1 MATTGQQACNISADE
16 PVGTTSTEALA
27 CNSHTFDIVVN
38 SEEEETTNR
47 VGNTLLTL
55 RGKLGS
61 LGYAAPV
68 SYAAGISFATH
79 ENLSTIS
86 RPDDTTPTDS
96 IQYAPHPNQL
106 PFTTT
111 GNWTIDSGKFFVVQG
126 ITSREIIDN
135 LSLPHVFGSITDM
148 VNSTIDF
155 PTNKPLQVFDEGT
168 ELYSN
173 YVTTS
178 TVTSLPL
185 NRGLYAFS
193 LDTSFDPS
201 LTTAQAINNNKFD
214 KSAPLGN
221 ELQVFAHRG
230 FAEQFPQNTLVAC
243 SGAINV
249 GAAGLELD
257 AAVSSD
263 GVTYLFHDETVDAL
277 TDGTGT
283 FTGLASTYIDTLKF
297 TSTVGTILADEK
309 IPRLIDV
316 LNLCRK
322 NGIYIMLEL
331 KLVDSLTDVDLI
343 IADIVASGMEH
354 LVSLQ
359 SGNLTNVQY
368 VRSVN
373 STLNVGYITAE
384 STFQTYIDIL
394 AGLGNAT
401 VNIQHD
407 VAFANP
413 GMVNY
418 ARERGIDMVAYTL
431 PDNIFTKR
439 IQGIGIYKVI
449 ADRLVGEIHG

>member
-1 MATTGQQACNISADE
+1 MANENRYYKTPFAESGDKTEVPNVSTGGA
-16 PVGTTSTEALA
+16 VGYDTGFGPDYELPQGSPNRKRIERDMYNGVLNGVTKNLKQWQEGLYPTWIEDNGDGVAFSYSEGM
-27 CNSHTFDIVVN
+27 VVN
-38 SEEEETTNR
+38 HTTQ
-47 VGNTLLTL
+47 
-55 RGKLGS
+55 
-61 LGYAAPV
+61 
-68 SYAAGISFATH
+68 
-79 ENLSTIS
+79 
-86 RPDDTTPTDS
+86 D
-96 IQYAPHPNQL
+96 
-106 PFTTT
+106 
-111 GNWTIDSGKFFVVQG
+111 W
-126 ITSREIIDN
+126 
-135 LSLPHVFGSITDM
+135 LSLEAGNQEEPGTGSKWIVKVSDINDITKTYKFPSVALMLSSLIVF
-148 VNSTIDF
+148 
-155 PTNKPLQVFDEGT
+155 PENKPLQVFDEATG
-168 ELYSN
+168 LYSN
-173 YVTTS
+173 YVSTT
-178 TVTSLPL
+178 TVTALPL
-185 NRGLYAFS
+185 TAGLYAFPLVS
-193 LDTSFDPS
+193 SFDPS

-221 ELQVFAHRG
+221 ALQVFAHRG

-263 GVTYLFHDETVDAL
+263 DVTYLFHDETVDAL

-283 FTGLASTYIDTLKF
+283 FTNLTSAYIDTLKF
-297 TSTVGTILADEK
+297 TSTAGTILADEK

-316 LNLCRK
+316 LNLCRN

-331 KLVDSLTDVDLI
+331 KLVDSLADIDLI

-418 ARERGIDMVAYTL
+418 ARERGVDMVAYTL

-439 IQGIGIYKVI
+439 IQSIGIYKVI